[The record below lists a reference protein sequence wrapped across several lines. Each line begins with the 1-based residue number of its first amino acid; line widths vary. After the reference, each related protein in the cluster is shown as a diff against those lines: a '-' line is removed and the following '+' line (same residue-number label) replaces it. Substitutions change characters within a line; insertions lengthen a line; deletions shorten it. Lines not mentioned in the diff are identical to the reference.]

1 MLTRTFLTYQQ
12 ALTVCFT
19 EEVAGVTYFS
29 ALADRESGPARAA
42 LALISRIE
50 TEIVTLIA
58 PLMQRNGFSHPPL
71 NDLYAEGRADA
82 AAAPDWPD
90 LLRAMAEDYDAYMP
104 EFQQTIALAPP
115 QDHPA
120 LQRLMDHE
128 LALIAYGR
136 AEWGGQADPMAA
148 LRDFL
153 AGSAGHPG

>member
-1 MLTRTFLTYQQ
+1 
-12 ALTVCFT
+12 
-19 EEVAGVTYFS
+19 
-29 ALADRESGPARAA
+29 
-42 LALISRIE
+42 
-50 TEIVTLIA
+50 
-58 PLMQRNGFSHPPL
+58 
-71 NDLYAEGRADA
+71 
-82 AAAPDWPD
+82 
-90 LLRAMAEDYDAYMP
+90 MAEDYDAYMP

-136 AEWGGQADPMAA
+136 AERGGQADPMAA